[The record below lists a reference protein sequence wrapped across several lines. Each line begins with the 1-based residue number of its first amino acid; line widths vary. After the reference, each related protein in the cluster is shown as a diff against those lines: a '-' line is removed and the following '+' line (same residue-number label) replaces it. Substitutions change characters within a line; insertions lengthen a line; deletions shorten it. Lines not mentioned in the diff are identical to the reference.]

1 MDLKRILA
9 WRKAGPPHKTR
20 TAVGRKG
27 APWGI
32 FFVGFCRPV
41 RFAMVGASADYFVA
55 VLAKILL

>member
-9 WRKAGPPHKTR
+9 WRKAGPSHKTR
-20 TAVGRKG
+20 TAVGRNG

-41 RFAMVGASADYFVA
+41 RVALVGTSAEC
-55 VLAKILL
+55 L